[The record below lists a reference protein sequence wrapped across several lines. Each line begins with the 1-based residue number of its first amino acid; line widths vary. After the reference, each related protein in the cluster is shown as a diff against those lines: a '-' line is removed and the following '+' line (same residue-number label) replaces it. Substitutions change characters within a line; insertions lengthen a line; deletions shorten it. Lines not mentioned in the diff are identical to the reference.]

1 MEQWAYHPWFGI
13 ILTLGIW
20 VIARWLRHRAG
31 TPLLDPVMLTVA
43 AIIGVLL
50 LADIPFEAYNRGGRV
65 LDFLLGPSV
74 VALAVP
80 FYRRLEKIK
89 RNLVPILLS
98 VAVGSITGI
107 VSAVGLAL
115 LLGGTSEIATS
126 LSPKSVT
133 TPIAIGISQKIGGV
147 PAISAAAVIFTGI
160 LGGMLGPELIRLI
173 GIRSQFAI
181 GLAMG
186 TAAHGIGTAR
196 ALREGELE
204 GAMSGVGMMLNGLIT
219 ALILPYLLPL
229 FL

>member
-13 ILTLGIW
+13 ILSVGIW
-20 VIARWLRHRAG
+20 VVARWLRQRAG
-31 TPLLDPVMLTVA
+31 TPLLDPVMLTVV
-43 AIIGVLL
+43 AIIGILL

-80 FYRRLEKIK
+80 FYRRLEKVK
-89 RNLVPILLS
+89 RNLLPICFS
-98 VAVGSITGI
+98 VAVGSIIGI

-115 LLGGTSEIATS
+115 LLGGSPEIAIS

-133 TPIAIGISQKIGGV
+133 TPIAIGISQKVGGV
-147 PAISAAAVIFTGI
+147 PPLTAAAVIFTGI
-160 LGGMLGPELIRLI
+160 LGGMLGPDLVRLI
-173 GIRSQFAI
+173 GVRSPFAV
-181 GLAMG
+181 GLATG

-219 ALILPYLLPL
+219 ALILPYILPW

>member
-43 AIIGVLL
+43 AIIGTLL
-50 LADIPFEAYNRGGRV
+50 LAEIPFEAYNRGGQV
-65 LDFLLGPSV
+65 LSFLLGPSV

-89 RNLVPILLS
+89 RNLVPIFLS
-98 VAVGSITGI
+98 VAAGSIMGI

-115 LLGGTSEIATS
+115 LLGGTPEIAAS

-133 TPIAIGISQKIGGV
+133 TPIAIGISQKVGGL
-147 PAISAAAVIFTGI
+147 PPISAAAVIFTGI
-160 LGGMLGPELIRLI
+160 LGGMLGPELIRVI

-186 TAAHGIGTAR
+186 TGAHGIGTAR

-219 ALILPYLLPL
+219 AIILPYILPL

>member
-1 MEQWAYHPWFGI
+1 MEPWAYHPWFGI
-13 ILTLGIW
+13 ILSVGVWI
-20 VIARWLRHRAG
+20 VARWLRRRAG

-80 FYRRLEKIK
+80 FYRQLEKIR
-89 RNLVPILLS
+89 RNLLPILFS
-98 VAVGSITGI
+98 VAAGSITGI
-107 VSAVGLAL
+107 VSAVGLVL
-115 LLGGTSEIATS
+115 LLGGTREIALS

-133 TPIAIGISQKIGGV
+133 TPIAIGISEKVGGM
-147 PAISAAAVIFTGI
+147 PPITAAVVIFTGI
-160 LGGMLGPELIRLI
+160 LGGMFAPQVIRLI
-173 GIRSQFAI
+173 GIRSRFAI
-181 GLAMG
+181 GLATG
-186 TAAHGIGTAR
+186 AAAHGIGTAR

-219 ALILPYLLPL
+219 ALILPYLLPF